1 MRSLLLSLFLIM
13 LLTPSEVKAQ
23 RDSLR
28 NLFQDAES
36 WFLYDEFQDALPL
49 YEALLHSDPENDNLK
64 YKIGIC
70 LLNDPYQKDRSI
82 KYLLEASKNMNPSS
96 KEGSFKET
104 TAPADALFYL
114 GNAYLVNEALDKA
127 IETYKKFLE
136 IMDKDVYDEELVQ
149 EQIQIC
155 RNAEKLKASPVD
167 IDLTLLD
174 SLINTRYAEINPVLS
189 GDGTRMAFVTRLAF
203 YDAAF
208 FTEKSDEG
216 WSYPQ
221 PITQTLGFDSDVYP
235 VALSFDGT
243 EMILYY
249 DDEFTGNLF
258 YSRFEN
264 GSWLPAIK
272 LGANISTKYWES
284 NACFSK
290 DGQTL
295 YFTSNR
301 KGTNGG
307 LDIYKTQRLPNGKWD
322 TPQNL
327 GPTIN
332 SRYNEESPI
341 ISEDGNTL
349 YFSSFGHYNMGGY
362 DVFFSK
368 KKADGTWGEPKN
380 MGYPINTTEN
390 DLFFQPLNDGKIAYY
405 SIYSPRGMGLHDIY
419 RMEIYSEDHPRIYGV
434 TGILRTEDG
443 EMDSW
448 KHHILVIE
456 AESGDTIKHL
466 APEKKSGNFNI
477 KLTKGSYLLHFSGTG
492 YKNLEKSLLIDADS
506 EKRGITLKD
515 NIILSLL
522 EKLDTVLYTEVVEMP
537 LEITQDQKPITQI
550 VEPET
555 IAKTKADMDTI
566 PVAEQAPLVEKIST
580 PEPDI
585 EEPVVIE
592 TQNEERDQKPVW
604 LILMIILTAGGFLFW
619 LILWRRRRKKEE
631 NQQP

>member
-127 IETYKKFLE
+127 METYKKFLE